1 MIEKTIAIVIP
12 VFNES
17 GNIDLLC
24 DRLGAV
30 MGKLAEFRWKLIFVD
45 DGSRDDTAAKLT
57 ARQAGGLPITV
68 IRFTR
73 NFGHQA
79 AIKAGLDHADADA
92 VVTMDGDLQ
101 HPPELIEQ
109 MLPLWQAGNL
119 VVQTVRQRVETSEN
133 AARRRVVRCAYKIIN
148 WFAERPIPEECA
160 DFRLIDR
167 QVLEKLKKMPEVT
180 PMLRGLVAWVGFKQ
194 ITLPYQVQHRA
205 GGESRFTLRQ
215 LVNLLAGGIFDLSR
229 KPLGFGTVA
238 GAALTILGFL
248 GWAVGLTTGL
258 MFFIFFL
265 AAVQLLAL
273 GLIGSY
279 LGRAYNQT
287 LNRPLYIV
295 SEKVNFPF
303 PSHCEEYSTKQSG
316 LLEQGSQIASLRS
329 Q

>member
-1 MIEKTIAIVIP
+1 LNKTIAIVIP
-12 VFNES
+12 VFNEA

-30 MGKLAEFRWKLIFVD
+30 IGKLTEYRWRLIFVD
-45 DGSRDDTAAKLT
+45 DASQDDTVAKLT
-57 ARQAGGLPITV
+57 VRLEGGLPITV

-79 AIKAGLDHADADA
+79 AIKAGLDHAEADA

-109 MLPLWQAGNL
+109 MLPLWLAGNL
-119 VVQTVRQRVETSEN
+119 VVQTVRERVETPEN
-133 AARRRVVRCAYKIIN
+133 AARRKMVRWAYKIIN

-167 QVLEKLKKMPEVT
+167 RVLDELKKLPEVN

-194 ITLPYQVQHRA
+194 TILPYQVRPRA
-205 GGESRFTLRQ
+205 QGESRFTLRQ

-238 GAALTILGFL
+238 GAALMIIGLLSWIAGFMS
-248 GWAVGLTTGL
+248 GLT
-258 MFFIFFL
+258 FFVFLL
-265 AAVQLLAL
+265 AAIQLLGL

-279 LGRAYNQT
+279 LGRAYNQM
-287 LNRPLYIV
+287 LDRPLYII
-295 SEKVNFPF
+295 SEKINFPV
-303 PSHCEEYSTKQSG
+303 S
-316 LLEQGSQIASLRS
+316 
-329 Q
+329 

>member
-1 MIEKTIAIVIP
+1 MTWPKSWKRLNTSAVIELGKDQENKKMEKTIAVVIP

-17 GNIDLLC
+17 GNIDALC
-24 DRLGAV
+24 DRVGAV
-30 MGKLAEFRWKLIFVD
+30 MEKLAEYRWKLIFVD
-45 DGSRDDTAAKLT
+45 DGSRDDTVQKLT
-57 ARQAGGLPITV
+57 AREQGGMPITV

-101 HPPELIEQ
+101 HPPEMIEQ
-109 MLPLWQAGNL
+109 MLQLWQAGNL
-119 VVQTVRQRVETSEN
+119 VVQTVRQRVETN
-133 AARRRVVRCAYKIIN
+133 GGMVRRTLVRWAYKAIN

-167 QVLEKLKKMPEVT
+167 RILDELKKMPEVN

-194 ITLPYQVQHRA
+194 ATLPYQVQNRA

-238 GAALTILGFL
+238 GVALILIGFL
-248 GWAVGLTTGL
+248 SWIVGLMTGL

-265 AAVQLLAL
+265 AAVQLLGL

-295 SEKVNFPF
+295 SEKVNF
-303 PSHCEEYSTKQSG
+303 EN
-316 LLEQGSQIASLRS
+316 
-329 Q
+329 